1 MTLVPCV
8 CMLLLEPPTEASS
21 HYRSS
26 CVGMENRFLKPKPN
40 IQMDKSIFTVV
51 AIYALSVFSNVLFTF
66 FMFNRETWVR
76 FRNAVLAT
84 SMTCSFV
91 ITLGI
96 IAFILIAAMLAI
108 KEKSSLKK
116 VLIGMR
122 I

>member
-1 MTLVPCV
+1 MTLAPRV
-8 CMLLLEPPTEASS
+8 CMLLSAPPSEAA
-21 HYRSS
+21 S
-26 CVGMENRFLKPKPN
+26 CVLQMCIGMENRIFKPKPN
-40 IQMDKSIFTVV
+40 MQMDKSIFTAV

-66 FMFNRETWVR
+66 FMFNRETWAR

-84 SMTCSFV
+84 SITCSFV

-116 VLIGMR
+116 VLTGMR

>member
-1 MTLVPCV
+1 MTLIACV
-8 CMLLLEPPTEASS
+8 CILLLLPFPEASS
-21 HYRSS
+21 TFLQE
-26 CVGMENRFLKPKPN
+26 CFGMENHSIKPKPF
-40 IQMDKSIFTVV
+40 IQMEKSILTFV

-84 SMTCSFV
+84 SLTCSVV
-91 ITLGI
+91 ITVGI
-96 IAFILIAAMLAI
+96 IAFILMAALLAI